1 MGISFGVIVMPL
13 VTQFL
18 LDLYGWRVTI
28 LLISALNFHLVVSGA
43 LLRPIT
49 PLNEEQD
56 DTKNCGDSQSTM
68 PSADNQKGT
77 IQKIVYYFDLD
88 LFNNI
93 NFISYMVYS
102 TFTGY
107 CFTGW
112 LIYLVPHALEIGFS
126 STASSALATCGGI
139 GNLVANILYPIIR
152 LKFSNKQVVYSTAF
166 VSFLAMTFD
175 PLFTAS
181 ASYMGL
187 LFSAATFGFTRALG
201 STCMV
206 SLIKDLVVDED
217 KITNGVIWL
226 NVTYSIGSVISGFLS
241 GKCYQGSL

>member
-1 MGISFGVIVMPL
+1 MYSGFFSFYRLSGFTIGVQAIFIGELSRYFDAYYEVALGISSMGISFGVIVMPL

-28 LLISALNFHLVVSGA
+28 LLISALNLHLVVSGA

-56 DTKNCGDSQSTM
+56 DTKNCGDSQSIM
-68 PSADNQKGT
+68 PSAHNKKGA

-152 LKFSNKQVVYSTAF
+152 LKFSNKQVV
-166 VSFLAMTFD
+166 
-175 PLFTAS
+175 
-181 ASYMGL
+181 
-187 LFSAATFGFTRALG
+187 
-201 STCMV
+201 
-206 SLIKDLVVDED
+206 
-217 KITNGVIWL
+217 
-226 NVTYSIGSVISGFLS
+226 
-241 GKCYQGSL
+241 